1 MIPTILFIGAMLAL
15 SAMWLVWLAHE
26 APEGW
31 QDADGFHLGRKSS
44 PTLSGDASGQATGRV
59 DTPQRV
65 DPATLSDRED

>member
-1 MIPTILFIGAMLAL
+1 MIPTILFIGALLAL

-44 PTLSGDASGQATGRV
+44 PTLSGDASGQATGGGENGSL
-59 DTPQRV
+59 TP
-65 DPATLSDRED
+65 AALSDREV